1 MECGV
6 RGLLGAL
13 VVKRVE
19 MVHGSGDDF
28 AIIQNQPSM
37 AHIAWVTETRNK
49 TAVLSLL
56 AQVVIFTLVLQCEV
70 PLCFQSFKRFA
81 FDYV

>member
-6 RGLLGAL
+6 HGLLGAL
-13 VVKRVE
+13 AVKRVE

-28 AIIQNQPSM
+28 AIIQNLLLM
-37 AHIAWVTETRNK
+37 AHIVWVSETSNK

-56 AQVVIFTLVLQCEV
+56 VQVVSITR
-70 PLCFQSFKRFA
+70 SFFA
-81 FDYV
+81 CKVACSLHQKLEKK